1 MTVTQILSCIIA
13 PVLMPLFTR
22 REDWKVKVYFVC
34 SAHYARPS
42 LVFLSSSTCVNS
54 NA

>member
-22 REDWKVKVYFVC
+22 REDWKVKVYFCVLC
-34 SAHYARPS
+34 ALCTPLAGI
-42 LVFLSSSTCVNS
+42 LLFLFLRKF
-54 NA
+54 

>member
-22 REDWKVKVYFVC
+22 REHWKVKVYFGVLC
-34 SAHYARPS
+34 ALCTPLAGIP
-42 LVFLSSSTCVNS
+42 LFLFLRKF
-54 NA
+54 